1 MTRGMSDLTA
11 LQSKAVPNDVRN
23 EEQSVMPDL
32 HK

>member
-1 MTRGMSDLTA
+1 MTCMLDFTA

-32 HK
+32 NK